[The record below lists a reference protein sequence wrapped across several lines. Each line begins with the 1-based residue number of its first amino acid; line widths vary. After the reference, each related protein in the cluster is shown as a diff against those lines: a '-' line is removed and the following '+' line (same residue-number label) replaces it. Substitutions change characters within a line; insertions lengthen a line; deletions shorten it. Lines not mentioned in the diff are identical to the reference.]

1 MSKKAQNQ
9 TENKTQDQTQE
20 SPVDDKPET
29 SVWTP
34 TNTNGVGIHEN
45 KLSLCG
51 KVSDLYIHTGYADSD
66 SSTWSKGLNGELACK
81 DNHFSRAILP
91 FGNQE
96 VLALVEMDGTVR
108 HFTTLQL
115 LGYIPKDAEDYK
127 ATLKNKSNLTGGIN
141 ANFGRASEENKKE
154 SFSWQFITE
163 FNFKMPTKLP
173 RKPLNAAYTGT
184 EFKKDCNSLYLYL
197 SDLDSPWRMLPAK
210 DGKSVDF
217 V

>member
-1 MSKKAQNQ
+1 MAKQNQNKTENQ
-9 TENKTQDQTQE
+9 TEETKGIEPTSSDQ
-20 SPVDDKPET
+20 PD
-29 SVWTP
+29 
-34 TNTNGVGIHEN
+34 TNEVQIHKDGV
-45 KLSLCG
+45 SLYG
-51 KVSDLYIHTGYADSD
+51 RVSDLYIHTGYTDADRT
-66 SSTWSKGLNGELACK
+66 TWSKGLTGELSCK
-81 DNHFSRAILP
+81 DSHFSHAILP

-96 VLALVEMDGTVR
+96 VLTLVEMDGTVR
-108 HFTTLQL
+108 HFTALQL

-127 ATLKNKSNLTGGIN
+127 ATLKNKANVSGGIN

-163 FNFKMPTKLP
+163 FGFKMPTKIP
-173 RKPLNAAYTGT
+173 RKPLNAIYTGT

>member
-1 MSKKAQNQ
+1 MATKNKETVNETSTEFVEPTSASQIDNNQ
-9 TENKTQDQTQE
+9 
-20 SPVDDKPET
+20 PET
-29 SVWTP
+29 SEIDTTTVQ
-34 TNTNGVGIHEN
+34 G
-45 KLSLCG
+45 S
-51 KVSDLYIHTGYADSD
+51 VSGLYIAFGYADAD
-66 SSTWSKGLNGELACK
+66 RSTWSKGLTGELACK
-81 DNHFSRAILP
+81 DAHFTNAVLP
-91 FGNQE
+91 FGNEIILQLTE
-96 VLALVEMDGTVR
+96 VDGTIR
-108 HFTTLQL
+108 KFTALQL

-127 ATLKNKSNLTGGIN
+127 ANLKNKSNLSGGIN

-173 RKPLNAAYTGT
+173 RKPLNAVYTGS